1 MMMMMMMIP
10 IGGISKKTSSSRHGS
25 LNPFHSN
32 IDTPVNANNGDKK
45 GFLNNNNNDGGNNQK
60 LILFILG
67 NAISGAPIIKG
78 TRKLPKPPIA
88 IGITIKKII
97 KKACPVTKTLYN

>member
-1 MMMMMMMIP
+1 MMMVP

-45 GFLNNNNNDGGNNQK
+45 GFLNNNDNDDNDDDDDFIIFLLLLLLVLLLLFFNRN
-60 LILFILG
+60 ILL
-67 NAISGAPIIKG
+67 
-78 TRKLPKPPIA
+78 
-88 IGITIKKII
+88 
-97 KKACPVTKTLYN
+97 